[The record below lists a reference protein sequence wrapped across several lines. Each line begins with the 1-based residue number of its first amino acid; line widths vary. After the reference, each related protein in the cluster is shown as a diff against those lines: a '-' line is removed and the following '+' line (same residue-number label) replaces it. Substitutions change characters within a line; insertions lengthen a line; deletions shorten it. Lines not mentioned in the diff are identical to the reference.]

1 MREKSIINEK
11 FRHELKYLCTEA
23 ELRQIH
29 NRINHLMQ
37 YDKHVGE
44 THEYQIRSVY
54 FDHLDNR
61 CYYENEN
68 GTDPREK
75 YRIRMYN
82 ANPEILHL
90 ELKRKENGKTL
101 KQSCNLT
108 YEQCYRILHNQ
119 PVPITKENP
128 ALLNKFLLQ
137 RQLSGLGPKVIVEYD
152 REPFVYKNGNVRV
165 TFDRNIRSSNA
176 VTDFFEERL
185 NARLILPC
193 GQHVLEVKYDE
204 FLPDFIYNNVQI
216 PNLRQTAF
224 SKYYLCRKY
233 TIGGKENDIF

>member
-1 MREKSIINEK
+1 MIDQK
-11 FRHELKYLCTEA
+11 FRHELKYVCTEV

-29 NRINHLMQ
+29 NRIHHLMK
-37 YDKHVGE
+37 YDEHVGDNH
-44 THEYQIRSVY
+44 TYQIRSVY
-54 FDHLDNR
+54 FDYLDDR

-75 YRIRMYN
+75 FRIRMYN
-82 ANPEILHL
+82 TDTKNLHL

-101 KQSCNLT
+101 KQSCSLT
-108 YEQCYRILHNQ
+108 LEHCERILRNQ
-119 PVPITKENP
+119 PVPIAKENP
-128 ALLNKFLLQ
+128 AVLNKFLLQ
-137 RQLSGLGPKVIVEYD
+137 RQIAGLRPKVIVEYD

-176 VTDFFEERL
+176 IQDFLKERL
-185 NARLILPC
+185 NMRLILSC

-204 FLPDFIYNNVQI
+204 LLPDFIYNNVQI

-224 SKYYLCRKY
+224 SKYYLSRKY
-233 TIGGKENDIF
+233 TIGGRENDIF

>member
-1 MREKSIINEK
+1 MREKNKANEK

-23 ELRQIH
+23 ELSQIR

-44 THEYQIRSVY
+44 NHEYQIRSVY
-54 FDHLDNR
+54 FDYLDNR

-82 ANPEILHL
+82 ANKENLHL

-101 KQSCNLT
+101 KQSCSLT
-108 YEQCYRILHNQ
+108 YEQCYKILHNQ
-119 PVPITKENP
+119 PVAITKENP

-137 RQLSGLGPKVIVEYD
+137 RQIGGLCAKTIVEYD
-152 REPFVYKNGNVRV
+152 REPFVYKSGNVRV
-165 TFDRNIRSSNA
+165 TFDRAIRSSNV
-176 VTDFFEERL
+176 VTDFFEEKL
-185 NARLILPC
+185 CTRLILPS

-204 FLPDFIYNNVQI
+204 LLPDFIYNNVQI
-216 PNLRQTAF
+216 SNLRQTAF

-233 TIGGKENDIF
+233 TIGGSKHDIF